1 MKREDMETAKMK
13 QLTVIRHLLII
24 KTCTELTLENYWQ
37 PWEDST
43 NRWYFT
49 MHSAF
54 KNKNKIEKLNV
65 TIKDI

>member
-1 MKREDMETAKMK
+1 METAKMK
-13 QLTVIRHLLII
+13 QLTVIRHLLMI
-24 KTCTELTLENYWQ
+24 KTYTELTLENYWQ

-43 NRWYFT
+43 TGNRWYFT